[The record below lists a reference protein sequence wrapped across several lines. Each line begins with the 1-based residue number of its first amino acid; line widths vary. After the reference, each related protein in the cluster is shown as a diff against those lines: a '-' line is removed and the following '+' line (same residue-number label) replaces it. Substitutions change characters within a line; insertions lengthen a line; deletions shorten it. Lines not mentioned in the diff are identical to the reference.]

1 MSAPQPQQAA
11 LEGAHLIPPTEL
23 LHDGSSSA
31 EEFVLL
37 GENFCNYILI
47 PHAHLD
53 SSAAI
58 LDVGC
63 GNGQVAR
70 ALTRVLSP
78 AGRYEG
84 TDVNPGTIAW
94 LQNRYQPHPN
104 FKFTHADVRN
114 TLYNPGGRL
123 SAGQYRFP
131 FSNAS
136 FDVVLLKSVFTHML
150 PSDVRSYVRE
160 IGRVLKPGGR
170 AVLTYFL
177 LNDES
182 RRFIAR
188 GMGQISFKF
197 EYPGDALCRVL
208 KEETPEWAVAHD
220 EQRIRQFHADAGLST
235 IQLSFGNWCGR
246 RALLGL
252 QDMIIAIKE

>member
-1 MSAPQPQQAA
+1 MSVSQEAGSEDAY
-11 LEGAHLIPPTEL
+11 LIPPKEL
-23 LHDGSSSA
+23 LFDGSSSA

-47 PHAHLD
+47 PHARLD
-53 SSAAI
+53 SSASI
-58 LDVGC
+58 LDLGC

-84 TDVNPGTIAW
+84 IDVNPETIAW
-94 LQNRYQPHPN
+94 LQARYQRYSN
-104 FKFTHADVRN
+104 FTFTHADVPN
-114 TLYNPGGRL
+114 TWYNPGGRL

-150 PSDVRSYVRE
+150 PSDVRSYLRE

-188 GMGQISFKF
+188 GLAQISFKF
-197 EYPGDALCRVL
+197 EYPGDALCRVV
-208 KEETPEWAVAHD
+208 KEEVPEWAVAHD
-220 EQRIRQFHADAGLST
+220 EQRIRQYHTEAGLST
-235 IQLSFGNWCGR
+235 LELSFGNWCGR